1 MSITK
6 AVHIECPLCKKNKD
20 ISVPQELFETKKLGL
35 IKVQVEEGICC
46 DHQFI
51 AFFTKSGSNAGYEKL
66 DFKINLEKTVA
77 AEEKIHFR
85 DLLKL
90 YGDYAVQNVLHS
102 VIINMPITILHTKY
116 EHKNLAPLYTRFF
129 AQFFP
134 HKNQNPML
142 FTWYYDLEYKK
153 KPTYDT
159 FVITTE
165 GYIKNTP
172 WRQNANPTAFE
183 KKLIKKAM
191 DIIDDDSQN
200 LVIQQEFQNLFDRCE
215 ALLELV
221 KGWNKISDEDA
232 LAEVQKY
239 YPDVDFDLFDLLLQI
254 LQYRFKADISGIK
267 IQKKRKRR

>member
-1 MSITK
+1 MSISK
-6 AVHIECPLCKKNKD
+6 HVNIVCPSCNLDKD
-20 ISVPQELFETKKLGL
+20 INVPQELFETKKLGL
-35 IKVQVEEGICC
+35 IKVQVEKGICC

-51 AFFTKSGSNAGYEKL
+51 AFFTQNGSNAGYEKL
-66 DFKINLEKTVA
+66 DFAINLEKTA
-77 AEEKIHFR
+77 ATVEKVHFR

-102 VIINMPITILHTKY
+102 VIIDMPITLLHTKY
-116 EHKNLAPLYTRFF
+116 EPKNLAPLYNRFF

-134 HKNQNPML
+134 QKYQNPML

-172 WRQNANPTAFE
+172 WRYVEMAFE
-183 KKLIKKAM
+183 KNLIKKAM

-200 LVIQQEFQNLFDRCE
+200 LLVQQEFQNLFDRCE

-221 KGWNKISDEDA
+221 KGWKKITDEAA
-232 LAEVQKY
+232 LVEIQKY

-254 LQYRFKADISGIK
+254 LQYRFKADISCIK